1 MKKTILICAVLCG
14 CLASAEAVTGNA
26 STITPGPAMDVV
38 SPAVENEGTL
48 LSEEH
53 VYMGNLKTVWVDTKQ
68 TSWVIRAPLPS
79 EPVRGIM
86 PSPVQWEIAGELIIY
101 MPSDVLLVRPG
112 TAASIEVGVELPDKS
127 KIGIYTITVI
137 GK

>member
-79 EPVRGIM
+79 EPIRGIM

-101 MPSDVLLVRPG
+101 MPSDVLLIGPG
-112 TAASIEVGVELPDKS
+112 TTAQISVRVELS
-127 KIGIYTITVI
+127 NNVMGYYTITVI

>member
-14 CLASAEAVTGNA
+14 YLASAEAVTGNA

-48 LSEEH
+48 LSQEGT
-53 VYMGNLKTVWVDTKQ
+53 YLGNLKTVWVDTKQ

-112 TAASIEVGVELPDKS
+112 TTGYIQVGVELLNNVR
-127 KIGIYTITVI
+127 GYYTITVI

>member
-1 MKKTILICAVLCG
+1 MKKTVLICAVLCG
-14 CLASAEAVTGNA
+14 CLASAKAVTGNA
-26 STITPGPAMDVV
+26 STVNPGPATDVV
-38 SPAVENEGTL
+38 LSAVENEGRL
-48 LSEEH
+48 LSEER
-53 VYMGNLKTVWVDTKQ
+53 VYMGNLKTVWVDTKEYL
-68 TSWVIRAPLPS
+68 WLIKAPLPP

-86 PSPVQWEIAGELIIY
+86 PSPVQWSKAGELIIY

-112 TAASIEVGVELPDKS
+112 ETSYIDVGVEIPDKS

>member
-1 MKKTILICAVLCG
+1 MKKTVLICAVLCG
-14 CLASAEAVTGNA
+14 CLASAKAVTGNA
-26 STITPGPAMDVV
+26 STVTPGPATDVV
-38 SPAVENEGTL
+38 LSAVENEGRL
-48 LSEEH
+48 LSEER
-53 VYMGNLKTVWVDTKQ
+53 VYMGNLKTVWVDTKEYL
-68 TSWVIRAPLPS
+68 WLIKAPLPP

-86 PSPVQWEIAGELIIY
+86 PSPVQWSKAGELIIY

-112 TAASIEVGVELPDKS
+112 ETSYIDVGVEIPDKS